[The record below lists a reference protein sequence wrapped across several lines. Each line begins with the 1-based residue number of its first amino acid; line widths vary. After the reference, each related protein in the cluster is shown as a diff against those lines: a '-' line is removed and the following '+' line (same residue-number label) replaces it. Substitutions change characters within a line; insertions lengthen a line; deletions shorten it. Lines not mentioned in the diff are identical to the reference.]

1 MNCTEIRS
9 LIDGVIFG
17 VITSSAVD
25 CGFEPQ
31 SAQTKDYKIGI
42 CCFST
47 KHTALWSKNKDWWTW
62 NHNNVS
68 KWSDI
73 SMQELLFQW
82 AGTIKPQLTM
92 LV

>member
-1 MNCTEIRS
+1 
-9 LIDGVIFG
+9 
-17 VITSSAVD
+17 
-25 CGFEPQ
+25 
-31 SAQTKDYKIGI
+31 
-42 CCFST
+42 
-47 KHTALWSKNKDWWTW
+47 
-62 NHNNVS
+62 VS